1 MNKTVAEIS
10 ISNLRK
16 VYRCGETFLTV
27 LAGLDLSLRGSGIT
41 AVIGRSGS
49 GKTTLLNIIGGLD
62 SSTEG
67 EVVVKG
73 RHIEQLSENELS
85 LFRNRHIGFVFQ
97 FHNLLSEFTV
107 LENVIMPALIA
118 DRGKDTGIRG
128 ADVRGAKDRA
138 MDLLKT
144 LEIDGRAHYRPGRL
158 SGGESQRAAIARAL
172 INKPDIILADEPTGN
187 LDLKTSET
195 IIDLLFHTVR
205 IYSGTLLIVTHNPAV
220 VREADATYRLS
231 LGKLIPLAR

>member
-1 MNKTVAEIS
+1 MNKTGSEIS

-27 LAGLDLSLRGSGIT
+27 LDGLDLSLRGSGIT

-73 RHIEQLSENELS
+73 RHIEQLNENELS

-107 LENVIMPALIA
+107 LENVIMPALISNK
-118 DRGKDTGIRG
+118 GKDR
-128 ADVRGAKDRA
+128 DVRGAKARA
-138 MDLLKT
+138 MELLRT
-144 LEIDGRAHYRPGRL
+144 LEIDGRAHFRPGRL
-158 SGGESQRAAIARAL
+158 SGGESQRVAIARAL

-195 IIDLLFHTVR
+195 IIDLLFRTVR